1 MAVNPNPRPAFTPA
15 PCDWLVWQLTQH
27 AGPALDAEIRTLNR
41 YRNKVNEALECTRLT
56 VEQRAE
62 LTFILDQ
69 LAKRGLIYAGAED
82 GPTRGEDGRFLGG
95 GDDEQYS

>member
-1 MAVNPNPRPAFTPA
+1 MALNPNPRPSFTPA

-69 LAKRGLIYAGAED
+69 LAQRRLIYNGTEPDAGRD
-82 GPTRGEDGRFLGG
+82 EDGRFIGG
-95 GDDEQYS
+95 GETP

>member
-1 MAVNPNPRPAFTPA
+1 MPVNPHPRPAFTPA

-41 YRNKVNEALECTRLT
+41 YRNKVNEALEFTRLT

-69 LAKRGLIYAGAED
+69 LAKRGLIYNGEEPAPGH
-82 GPTRGEDGRFLGG
+82 GEDGKFIGS
-95 GDDEQYS
+95 DEL